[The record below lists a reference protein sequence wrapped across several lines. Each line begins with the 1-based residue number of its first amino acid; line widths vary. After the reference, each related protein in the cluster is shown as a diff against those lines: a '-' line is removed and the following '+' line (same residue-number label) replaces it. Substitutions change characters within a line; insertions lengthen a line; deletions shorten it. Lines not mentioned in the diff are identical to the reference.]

1 MIKSILNA
9 LRPEDIEFLVHNF
22 QYAKDKRY
30 AFGRLFPLRENATL
44 TWHVAEG
51 SVNDDTAADIV
62 SRGAS
67 IDIHERP
74 GVSRIS
80 GDIPKIAKAK
90 IMDENDYYELKAL
103 LHQYQGN
110 TDAIDF
116 INLWA
121 NDYQSVYNGVMA
133 RLEWIAMQ
141 SISLG
146 KLSATDM
153 NNNGIVTESD
163 ADYQLDDD
171 QLLGAD
177 TAYGTSGTSG
187 HPLTVDFPA
196 AIAAAEARGAD
207 IGVARMNRATWAK
220 FIKQQEVIDMCA
232 PYLLKLAQK
241 PTVPT
246 LSMVN
251 ELLASDPETYNGLRI
266 EVIPSRIKIR
276 KRDASR
282 VTVNS
287 FADNIIGFY
296 PDGDLGRTL
305 WVRPVEMD
313 AADAAIKTMHEL
325 MMFQRFAT
333 TDPMVEKTNGIAN
346 AMPVWKQ
353 APNSILMDIKSTSW
367 NAGA

>member
-187 HPLTVDFPA
+187 HPLTVDFRHCCC
-196 AIAAAEARGAD
+196 RG
-207 IGVARMNRATWAK
+207 
-220 FIKQQEVIDMCA
+220 
-232 PYLLKLAQK
+232 
-241 PTVPT
+241 
-246 LSMVN
+246 
-251 ELLASDPETYNGLRI
+251 
-266 EVIPSRIKIR
+266 
-276 KRDASR
+276 
-282 VTVNS
+282 
-287 FADNIIGFY
+287 
-296 PDGDLGRTL
+296 
-305 WVRPVEMD
+305 
-313 AADAAIKTMHEL
+313 
-325 MMFQRFAT
+325 
-333 TDPMVEKTNGIAN
+333 
-346 AMPVWKQ
+346 
-353 APNSILMDIKSTSW
+353 SW
-367 NAGA
+367 C

>member
-1 MIKSILNA
+1 MIKSILTN

-22 QYAKDKRY
+22 QYSRDKRY
-30 AFGRLFPLRENATL
+30 AFGRLFPYRENATL
-44 TWHVAEG
+44 NWHVAEG
-51 SVNDDTAADIV
+51 STNKDTAADII

-67 IDIHERP
+67 IDIHERE
-74 GVSRIS
+74 GVGRIS
-80 GDIPKIAKAK
+80 GDIPKLGISR

-110 TDAIDF
+110 TEAVDF

-121 NDYQSVYNGVMA
+121 NDYVYCYNGIMS
-133 RLEWIAMQ
+133 RLEWLAMQ

-146 KLSATDM
+146 KLSATVL
-153 NNNGIVTESD
+153 NNNGIVTEND
-163 ADYQLDDD
+163 VDYQLDND
-171 QLLGAD
+171 QKLGAN
-177 TAYGTSGTSG
+177 TAYGSSGTSG
-187 HPLTVDFPA
+187 KPLTVDFPA
-196 AIAAAEARGAD
+196 AIEAGRDRGVE
-207 IGVARMNRATWAK
+207 IGVIRMNRSTWSK

-246 LSMVN
+246 LAMVN
-251 ELLASDPETYNGLRI
+251 ELLTSDPETYGNVRI
-266 EVIPSRIKIR
+266 EVIPSRIRIR
-276 KRDASR
+276 KRDASIS
-282 VTVNS
+282 TVNS

-296 PDGDLGRTL
+296 PDGDLGNTL

-313 AADAAIKTMHEL
+313 AADAAIKTMREL

-353 APNSILMDIKSTSW
+353 APNSILMDIKNTSW

>member
-1 MIKSILNA
+1 MIKSILNN

-22 QYAKDKRY
+22 QYSKDKRY
-30 AFGRLFPLRENATL
+30 RFGDLFPLRENATL
-44 TWHVAEG
+44 NWHVAEG
-51 SVNDDTAADIV
+51 AVNDDTAADII
-62 SRGAS
+62 SRGSS
-67 IDIHERP
+67 IDIHERQ
-74 GVSRIS
+74 GVGRIS
-80 GDIPKIAKAK
+80 GDIPKIGISR
-90 IMDENDYYELKAL
+90 IMDEDDYYELRAL

-110 TDAIDF
+110 AEAVDF

-121 NDYQSVYNGVMA
+121 NDYVYCYNGIMA

-146 KLSATDM
+146 KLNATVL
-153 NNNGIVTESD
+153 NNNGIVTEND
-163 ADYQLDDD
+163 VDYQLDED
-171 QLLGAD
+171 QLMGVD
-177 TAYGTSGTSG
+177 TAYGTSGTGG
-187 HPLTVDFPA
+187 HPLTVDIPN
-196 AIAAAEARGAD
+196 AIQAAEDRGAD
-207 IGVARMNRATWAK
+207 IGVMRMNRATWAK

-232 PYLLKLAQK
+232 PYLIKLAQK

-276 KRDASR
+276 KRNGER
-282 VTVNS
+282 VKVNS

-313 AADAAIKTMHEL
+313 ADDFAIKTMREL

-353 APNSILMDIKSTSW
+353 APNSILMDIKNNSW